1 MGRHAEELEAERTYE
16 LVKREKEKTGTWLKS
31 FLKFLFSQ
39 VGLVILVGVVAVGGE
54 DFQLH
59 TRSEV
64 WPLANRVARRR
75 IMGSNL
81 SGAGPR
87 QIALSLKKAPS
98 IMPNLNGISYNSF
111 HVQDLLWSLVA
122 QK

>member
-1 MGRHAEELEAERTYE
+1 
-16 LVKREKEKTGTWLKS
+16 
-31 FLKFLFSQ
+31 
-39 VGLVILVGVVAVGGE
+39 
-54 DFQLH
+54 
-59 TRSEV
+59 
-64 WPLANRVARRR
+64 
-75 IMGSNL
+75 MGSNL

-111 HVQDLLWSLVA
+111 HVLDLLWYLVA